1 MARTS
6 TAAIWSS
13 TKRVPLAR
21 GEAVAGAV
29 MAAAAADE
37 AGSAAGVAA
46 VVDAAAAGAIAAAA
60 TGSSRRSNNLQFV
73 VLPCRGAEF
82 RAPVLFYAWAVR
94 VDSTC
99 STRPR
104 AKRNLSCEAVSIQIG

>member
-6 TAAIWSS
+6 TAAILWS
-13 TKRVPLAR
+13 TKRVPLAK
-21 GEAVAGAV
+21 GEAAAGAV
-29 MAAAAADE
+29 MAVAAEGEAA
-37 AGSAAGVAA
+37 SAAGVAA
-46 VVDAAAAGAIAAAA
+46 VVSAAAAGEIGEAG
-60 TGSSRRSNNLQFV
+60 TGSSRRSNNLRFAV
-73 VLPCRGAEF
+73 FPCRGAEF

-104 AKRNLSCEAVSIQIG
+104 A

>member
-13 TKRVPLAR
+13 TKRVPLAK
-21 GEAVAGAV
+21 GEAAAGAA
-29 MAAAAADE
+29 MAVAAEDE
-37 AGSAAGVAA
+37 ADSAAGVAA
-46 VVDAAAAGAIAAAA
+46 VVDAAAAGA
-60 TGSSRRSNNLQFV
+60 TGSSRRSSNLRFV
-73 VLPCRGAEF
+73 VFPCRGAEF

-99 STRPR
+99 STWPR
-104 AKRNLSCEAVSIQIG
+104 